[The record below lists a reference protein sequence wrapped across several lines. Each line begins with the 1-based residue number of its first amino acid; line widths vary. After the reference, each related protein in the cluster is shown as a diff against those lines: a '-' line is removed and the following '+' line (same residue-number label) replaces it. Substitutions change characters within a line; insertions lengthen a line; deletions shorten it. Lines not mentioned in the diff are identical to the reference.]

1 MRTLFGALAVLL
13 GLASICLTARYGY
26 KSADT
31 VIDGVISAVVFGS
44 IALCAFLFDAAAV
57 RLWFMKHRVGSA
69 LIGFIAAAA
78 LIVTFSNSL
87 GSIVSRTDAV
97 LAQRQGVAESRAD
110 NRRELLRLEKALAD
124 LGRFAPADWEAVK
137 AAKRAADTA
146 ASNKIAECD
155 KRGPNCRQRELD
167 EAAAATNLATV
178 TAAKTA
184 TERARQLETDI
195 AAVKAKLTQP
205 ANTEVGTVNPL
216 GTALANLIGSAA
228 DVLTSWQQ
236 AIVALVFE
244 LCLVGVMVIY
254 ELLGHS
260 KLPAREHTTTEV
272 KDTPAATASI
282 ARSPSKAPSKPIAP
296 KPVAQKAVIGSVSR
310 FISENVSTAKDARTE
325 MRDLIRGYRDW
336 CATEGLRAIDLNKAV
351 DEVES
356 LCSQIGIQ
364 IEVAPD
370 QRVYCLGA
378 TLKPSRVEGLSSRS

>member
-1 MRTLFGALAVLL
+1 MRALFGVLAVLL
-13 GLASICLTARYGY
+13 GLASVCLTARYGY

-31 VIDGVISAVVFGS
+31 MIDGVIAAVVFGS

-57 RLWFMKHRVGSA
+57 RLWFMRHYVGSA

-78 LIVTFSNSL
+78 LTVTFTNSL

-97 LAQRQGVAESRAD
+97 LAQRQGAADSRAD
-110 NRRELLRLEKALAD
+110 NRRELLRLEKTLAD
-124 LGRFAPADWEAVK
+124 LGKFTPADEEAVK
-137 AAKRAADTA
+137 AAKRAADTST
-146 ASNKIAECD
+146 SNKIAECD

-167 EAAAATNLATV
+167 EVAAATNLVSVA
-178 TAAKTA
+178 AAKTA
-184 TERARQLETDI
+184 TERARKLESDI
-195 AAVKAKLTQP
+195 AAVKTKLAQP
-205 ANTEVGTVNPL
+205 TNAEIGTVNPL

-260 KLPAREHTTTEV
+260 KQPVSEHKITEINESS
-272 KDTPAATASI
+272 AATALTVRP
-282 ARSPSKAPSKPIAP
+282 ASKSPSKPIAQ
-296 KPVAQKAVIGSVSR
+296 KPATQKAVMGSVSR

-336 CATEGLRAIDLNKAV
+336 CASEGLV
-351 DEVES
+351 
-356 LCSQIGIQ
+356 
-364 IEVAPD
+364 
-370 QRVYCLGA
+370 
-378 TLKPSRVEGLSSRS
+378 RST

>member
-1 MRTLFGALAVLL
+1 MRALFGVLAVVL

-26 KSADT
+26 KNADT

-57 RLWFMKHRVGSA
+57 RLWFMKHYVGLA
-69 LIGFIAAAA
+69 VIGLIAAAA
-78 LIVTFSNSL
+78 LVVTFSNSL
-87 GSIVSRTDAV
+87 GSIVSRSDAV
-97 LAQRQGVAESRAD
+97 LAQRQGVAETRAD

-124 LGRFAPADWEAVK
+124 LGKFTSADEEAIK
-137 AAKRAADTA
+137 AARRAADTA
-146 ASNKIAECD
+146 TSNKIAECD

-167 EAAAATNLATV
+167 EAAAATHLANV

-184 TERARQLETDI
+184 TDRARKLEADI
-195 AAVKAKLTQP
+195 ATVKVKLAQP
-205 ANTEVGTVNPL
+205 TNTEVGTVNPL

-260 KLPAREHTTTEV
+260 KQPAAQEMGASAPAEPMVQPGNDRTVTE
-272 KDTPAATASI
+272 TPA
-282 ARSPSKAPSKPIAP
+282 KPTIQ
-296 KPVAQKAVIGSVSR
+296 KPVLQYKKAGVGSVSR

-336 CATEGLRAIDLNKAV
+336 CATEGLRAIDLNKAL
-351 DEVES
+351 DEVET

-370 QRVYCLGA
+370 QRVYCVGA
-378 TLKPSRVEGLSSRS
+378 TLRPPSI

>member
-1 MRTLFGALAVLL
+1 MTMRALFAVLAVLL

-31 VIDGVISAVVFGS
+31 EIDGIISAVVFGG

-57 RLWFMKHRVGSA
+57 RLWFMKHRLGA
-69 LIGFIAAAA
+69 GLIGFIAAAA

-87 GSIVSRTDAV
+87 GGIVSRTDAV
-97 LAQRQGVAESRAD
+97 MAQRQGVADSRAD

-124 LGRFAPADWEAVK
+124 LGKFTPADEEAVK

-146 ASNKIAECD
+146 TGNKTAECD

-178 TAAKTA
+178 AAAKTA
-184 TERARQLETDI
+184 TDRARKLEADI
-195 AAVKAKLTQP
+195 AAMKAKLAQP
-205 ANTEVGTVNPL
+205 GTATVGAVNPL

-254 ELLGHS
+254 ELLGHT
-260 KLPAREHTTTEV
+260 KPLPAQQETE
-272 KDTPAATASI
+272 DIASLPTPAVAVS
-282 ARSPSKAPSKPIAP
+282 RSAP
-296 KPVAQKAVIGSVSR
+296 KPKPATPKPVVGSVSR
-310 FISENVSTAKDARTE
+310 FIRENVSTAQGVKTE

-336 CATEGLRAIDLNKAV
+336 CAAQGFKAIDLSKAL
-351 DEVES
+351 DEVET
-356 LCSQIGIQ
+356 LCRQIGVT
-364 IEVAPD
+364 IEVASD
-370 QRVYCLGA
+370 QRVYCVGA
-378 TLKPSRVEGLSSRS
+378 TMRGEV

>member
-1 MRTLFGALAVLL
+1 MRALFGVLAVLL

-31 VIDGVISAVVFGS
+31 VIDGIISAAVFGS

-57 RLWFMKHRVGSA
+57 RLWFMRHYVGSA

-78 LIVTFSNSL
+78 LVVTFSNSL

-110 NRRELLRLEKALAD
+110 NRRELLRLERSLAE
-124 LGRFAPADWEAVK
+124 LAKFAPADDEAVR

-146 ASNKIAECD
+146 TSNKIAECD

-184 TERARQLETDI
+184 TQRARQLEADI
-195 AAVKAKLTQP
+195 ATVKAKLAQP
-205 ANTEVGTVNPL
+205 SNTEVGAVNPL
-216 GTALANLIGSAA
+216 GTALANLIGSTAE
-228 DVLTSWQQ
+228 VLTSWQL

-260 KLPAREHTTTEV
+260 KQQGAQETRAVEAAEQRLRAAVEPS
-272 KDTPAATASI
+272 TPK
-282 ARSPSKAPSKPIAP
+282 SPSKPLVQKHVLPP
-296 KPVAQKAVIGSVSR
+296 KEKAAVGSVSR
-310 FISENVSTAKDARTE
+310 FISENVSTAKDAKTE
-325 MRDLIRGYRDW
+325 MRELIRGYRDW
-336 CATEGLRAIDLNKAV
+336 CATEGLRAIDLSKAL
-351 DEVES
+351 DEVEA
-356 LCSQIGIQ
+356 LCGQIGIQ

-370 QRVYCLGA
+370 QRVYCVGA
-378 TLKPSRVEGLSSRS
+378 TLRYAAA

>member
-1 MRTLFGALAVLL
+1 MRALFGVLAVLL
-13 GLASICLTARYGY
+13 GLASICLTTRYGY

-31 VIDGVISAVVFGS
+31 VIDGVLSAVVFGS

-57 RLWFMKHRVGSA
+57 RLWFMKHRVGAA
-69 LIGFIAAAA
+69 LIGCIAAAA
-78 LIVTFSNSL
+78 LVVTFSNSL

-124 LGRFAPADWEAVK
+124 LGKFTPADEEAVK

-146 ASNKIAECD
+146 TSNKIAECD

-167 EAAAATNLATV
+167 EAAAATNLANV

-184 TERARQLETDI
+184 TERSRQLETDI
-195 AAVKAKLTQP
+195 AIVKAKLAQP
-205 ANTEVGTVNPL
+205 TNSEVGAVNPL

-260 KLPAREHTTTEV
+260 KQPATQKADAGEKAEQRP
-272 KDTPAATASI
+272 PASVEPTA
-282 ARSPSKAPSKPIAP
+282 PKPPSKPALQ
-296 KPVAQKAVIGSVSR
+296 KPVPPLKDKTAIGSVSR
-310 FISENVSTAKDARTE
+310 FISENISTAKDSKTE

-336 CATEGLRAIDLNKAV
+336 CATEGLRAIDLSKAL
-351 DEVES
+351 DEVEA
-356 LCSQIGIQ
+356 LCGQIGIR
-364 IEVAPD
+364 IEVAHD
-370 QRVYCLGA
+370 QRVYCVGA
-378 TLKPSRVEGLSSRS
+378 TLRPSST

>member
-1 MRTLFGALAVLL
+1 MRALFGVLAVLL

-31 VIDGVISAVVFGS
+31 VIDAVISAVVFGS

-57 RLWFMKHRVGSA
+57 RLWFMKHHVGSA

-78 LIVTFSNSL
+78 LVVTFSNSL

-124 LGRFAPADWEAVK
+124 LGKFTPADGEAVK
-137 AAKRAADTA
+137 AAKRAADTST
-146 ASNKIAECD
+146 SNKIAECD

-167 EAAAATNLATV
+167 EAAAATNLANV

-184 TERARQLETDI
+184 TERARKLEADI
-195 AAVKAKLTQP
+195 AAVKAKLAQP
-205 ANTEVGTVNPL
+205 GNAEVGAVNPL

-254 ELLGHS
+254 ELLGHTKQQRPRRS
-260 KLPAREHTTTEV
+260 KIPQWRQRRLLDHRQKPRRSQSCTSLP
-272 KDTPAATASI
+272 
-282 ARSPSKAPSKPIAP
+282 
-296 KPVAQKAVIGSVSR
+296 
-310 FISENVSTAKDARTE
+310 
-325 MRDLIRGYRDW
+325 
-336 CATEGLRAIDLNKAV
+336 LRR
-351 DEVES
+351 
-356 LCSQIGIQ
+356 Q
-364 IEVAPD
+364 
-370 QRVYCLGA
+370 
-378 TLKPSRVEGLSSRS
+378 

>member
-260 KLPAREHTTTEV
+260 KLPASAHNTEEV
-272 KDTPAATASI
+272 KDTPSATASV
-282 ARSPSKAPSKPIAP
+282 APSKAPSKTIAQ
-296 KPVAQKAVIGSVSR
+296 KPASQKAVMGSVSR

-325 MRDLIRGYRDW
+325 MRELIRGYRDW
-336 CATEGLRAIDLNKAV
+336 CAAEGLRAIDLSKAL
-351 DEVES
+351 DEVET

-370 QRVYCLGA
+370 QRVYCVGA
-378 TLKPSRVEGLSSRS
+378 TLRPSST

>member
-1 MRTLFGALAVLL
+1 
-13 GLASICLTARYGY
+13 
-26 KSADT
+26 
-31 VIDGVISAVVFGS
+31 
-44 IALCAFLFDAAAV
+44 
-57 RLWFMKHRVGSA
+57 
-69 LIGFIAAAA
+69 
-78 LIVTFSNSL
+78 VTFSNSL

-97 LAQRQGVAESRAD
+97 LAQRQGMAESRAD

-124 LGRFAPADWEAVK
+124 LGKFTPADGEAVK
-137 AAKRAADTA
+137 AAKRAADTST
-146 ASNKIAECD
+146 SNKIAECD

-167 EAAAATNLATV
+167 EAAAATNLANV

-184 TERARQLETDI
+184 TERARKLEADI
-195 AAVKAKLTQP
+195 AAVKAKLAQP
-205 ANTEVGTVNPL
+205 GNAEVGAVNPL

-254 ELLGHS
+254 ELLGHT
-260 KLPAREHTTTEV
+260 KQQEPAEATEV
-272 KDTPAATASI
+272 KDTPVATASI
-282 ARSPSKAPSKPIAP
+282 ARPSSKAASKPIVH
-296 KPVAQKAVIGSVSR
+296 KPAAQKAVIGSVSR

-336 CATEGLRAIDLNKAV
+336 CATEGLRAIDLNKAL
-351 DEVES
+351 DEVET

-370 QRVYCLGA
+370 QRVFCVGA
-378 TLKPSRVEGLSSRS
+378 TLRGSPP

>member
-1 MRTLFGALAVLL
+1 MMMRALFAGLAVLL

-31 VIDGVISAVVFGS
+31 VIDGAISAVVFGS

-57 RLWFMKHRVGSA
+57 RLWFMKHHAGSA

-78 LIVTFSNSL
+78 LVVTFSNSL

-97 LAQRQGVAESRAD
+97 LAQRQSVAESRAD
-110 NRRELLRLEKALAD
+110 DRRELLRLEKALAD
-124 LGRFAPADWEAVK
+124 LGKFTPADEEAVK
-137 AAKRAADTA
+137 AAKRAADAST
-146 ASNKIAECD
+146 SNKIAECD

-167 EAAAATNLATV
+167 EAAAATNLAIV
-178 TAAKTA
+178 TAAKTT

-195 AAVKAKLTQP
+195 ATVKAKLAQP
-205 ANTEVGTVNPL
+205 ANTVVGAVNPL

-260 KLPAREHTTTEV
+260 KLPASKRKSAEIEATS
-272 KDTPAATASI
+272 AASAPI
-282 ARSPSKAPSKPIAP
+282 ARPASTAPSKPIAQ
-296 KPVAQKAVIGSVSR
+296 KPPSQKAVMGSVSR
-310 FISENVSTAKDARTE
+310 FISENVSTAKDAKTE

-336 CATEGLRAIDLNKAV
+336 CASEGLRAIDLNKAL
-351 DEVES
+351 DEVEA
-356 LCSQIGIQ
+356 LCNQIGIQ

-370 QRVYCLGA
+370 HRVYCVGA
-378 TLKPSRVEGLSSRS
+378 TIRPSSA

>member
-1 MRTLFGALAVLL
+1 M
-13 GLASICLTARYGY
+13 
-26 KSADT
+26 
-31 VIDGVISAVVFGS
+31 IDGVISAVVFGS

-124 LGRFAPADWEAVK
+124 LGKFTPADEEAVK

-184 TERARQLETDI
+184 TERARQLEMDI
-195 AAVKAKLTQP
+195 AIVKAKLAQP
-205 ANTEVGTVNPL
+205 ASTEVGAVNPL

-260 KLPAREHTTTEV
+260 KQPASEHKAKEV
-272 KDTPAATASI
+272 DDAPAATAST
-282 ARSPSKAPSKPIAP
+282 ARPASKAPSKTIAQ
-296 KPVAQKAVIGSVSR
+296 KPASQKAVMGSVSR

-325 MRDLIRGYRDW
+325 MRELIRGYRDW
-336 CATEGLRAIDLNKAV
+336 CASEGLRAIDLSKAL
-351 DEVES
+351 DEVET

-370 QRVYCLGA
+370 QRVYCVGA
-378 TLKPSRVEGLSSRS
+378 TLRPSST

>member
-57 RLWFMKHRVGSA
+57 RLWFMRHYVGSA

-78 LIVTFSNSL
+78 LVVTFSNSL

-124 LGRFAPADWEAVK
+124 LGKFTPADGEAVK

-155 KRGPNCRQRELD
+155 KRGPNCRQRESD

-184 TERARQLETDI
+184 TERARQLEADI
-195 AAVKAKLTQP
+195 AAVKAKLAQP
-205 ANTEVGTVNPL
+205 INTEVGTVNPL

-260 KLPAREHTTTEV
+260 KQPANEHKTTDV
-272 KDTPAATASI
+272 KDTAVATAST
-282 ARSPSKAPSKPIAP
+282 ARPASKAPSKTIAQ
-296 KPVAQKAVIGSVSR
+296 KPASQKAVMGSVSR
-310 FISENVSTAKDARTE
+310 FISENVSTAKDARMD

-336 CATEGLRAIDLNKAV
+336 CATEGLRAIDLSKAL
-351 DEVES
+351 DEVEA
-356 LCSQIGIQ
+356 LCSQIGIK

-370 QRVYCLGA
+370 QRVYCVGA
-378 TLKPSRVEGLSSRS
+378 TLRHD

>member
-1 MRTLFGALAVLL
+1 MRALFGALAGLL

-57 RLWFMKHRVGSA
+57 RLWFMKHYVGSA

-97 LAQRQGVAESRAD
+97 LAQRQGVAETRAD

-124 LGRFAPADWEAVK
+124 LGKFTPSDDEAVR
-137 AAKRAADTA
+137 AAKRAADTST
-146 ASNKIAECD
+146 SNKIAECD

-167 EAAAATNLATV
+167 EAAATTNLANV

-184 TERARQLETDI
+184 TVRARQLEMDI
-195 AAVKAKLTQP
+195 AGVKARLAQP
-205 ANTEVGTVNPL
+205 TSTEVGAVNPL
-216 GTALANLIGSAA
+216 GTALANLIGSTAE
-228 DVLTSWQQ
+228 VLTSWQL

-260 KLPAREHTTTEV
+260 KQ
-272 KDTPAATASI
+272 PAAQEARAGEKAEQRVRAAVEPTA
-282 ARSPSKAPSKPIAP
+282 PKPPSKPLS
-296 KPVAQKAVIGSVSR
+296 KSKFCLQGEGRRWKR
-310 FISENVSTAKDARTE
+310 FA
-325 MRDLIRGYRDW
+325 LH
-336 CATEGLRAIDLNKAV
+336 
-351 DEVES
+351 
-356 LCSQIGIQ
+356 
-364 IEVAPD
+364 
-370 QRVYCLGA
+370 QRERLHRQRCQD
-378 TLKPSRVEGLSSRS
+378 